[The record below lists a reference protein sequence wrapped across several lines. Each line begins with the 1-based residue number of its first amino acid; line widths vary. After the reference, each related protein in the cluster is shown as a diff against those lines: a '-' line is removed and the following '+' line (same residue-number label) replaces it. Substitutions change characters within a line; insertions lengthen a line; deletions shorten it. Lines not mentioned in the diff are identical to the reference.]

1 MLARYNR
8 WNRPEEDDEEEE
20 EGILVGGTTVCRGKQ
35 DGDVFLPLPLG
46 QSLLN
51 PTLVQRGKELHFFV
65 LEADFLPHGART
77 VGVIIVPCFVAG
89 CSGAAR
95 PSSLSLPASVE
106 PGARRASNVWEPKPR
121 EDRLGPPPRHTR
133 HATKAASPLS
143 SP

>member
-8 WNRPEEDDEEEE
+8 WNRPEEDEEEEEE
-20 EGILVGGTTVCRGKQ
+20 EGILVGGTRVCRGKQ
-35 DGDVFLPLPLG
+35 DGDVVPPLPLG

-51 PTLVQRGKELHFFV
+51 PTLVQQGKELHFFV

-89 CSGAAR
+89 CS
-95 PSSLSLPASVE
+95 PPLLPLFASKC
-106 PGARRASNVWEPKPR
+106 GARRASNVWEPKPR

>member
-8 WNRPEEDDEEEE
+8 WNRPEEDEEE

-35 DGDVFLPLPLG
+35 DGDVFPPTPLG

-51 PTLVQRGKELHFFV
+51 PTLVQQGKELHFFV

-89 CSGAAR
+89 CS
-95 PSSLSLPASVE
+95 PSLLPLFASKC
-106 PGARRASNVWEPKPR
+106 GARSKEGKQCVGAEAEGRQTWSTSPAYATRDQGSFAPR
-121 EDRLGPPPRHTR
+121 
-133 HATKAASPLS
+133 
-143 SP
+143 